1 MTKTMYVTEVIS
13 ECEIGV
19 FALSQAVNPYVL
31 DDILDHYCSI
41 KCNTDMRSSVF
52 EADSY
57 KSCIQQGIDEG
68 LPLDDLYA
76 GDLVLGLHWT
86 TSGFDE
92 DVSKAVNNFISNTSD
107 SERKEFE
114 DCRKSFLKLCSQSF
128 IENDVADL
136 TNLDKQSPLL

>member
-19 FALSQAVNPYVL
+19 FVLSQSVDPYVL
-31 DDILDHYCSI
+31 DEILDHYCSI
-41 KCNTDMRSSVF
+41 KCNTGMRSSVF

-57 KSCIQQGIDEG
+57 QSCIQQGIEEG
-68 LPLDDLYA
+68 LLLDDLCA
-76 GDLVLGLHWT
+76 GDVVLGLHWS

-114 DCRKSFLKLCSQSF
+114 DWRKSFLKLLS
-128 IENDVADL
+128 
-136 TNLDKQSPLL
+136 